1 MSRWDRRSDEGQYDQ
16 RQRNE
21 TRHGSNHR
29 PRLSRSKSRSDS
41 SESRSRSRS
50 RSRSPASHNARH
62 HGSSSSASASYRD
75 DRYEER
81 NQQQQQ
87 QHRQYRQDEEER
99 RRRQEAL
106 DSRGRAGPN
115 GTGTG
120 PGGTVGKR
128 TGGSGSG
135 GGGGATSRTST
146 GGVPGAKPTKPPVAG
161 IQMKLAAPASK
172 EPPRLMKPVANAFR
186 LADDSDDSEPEEMP
200 AECRMRM
207 RNIGRDTPTSSGP
220 NSFGKTKHGFCDS
233 KKMFEKK
240 IGSSLSNR

>member
-1 MSRWDRRSDEGQYDQ
+1 MSRWDRRNDEGQYNQ

-21 TRHGSNHR
+21 VKHASNR
-29 PRLSRSKSRSDS
+29 PRLSRSRSRSAS
-41 SESRSRSRS
+41 SDTRSHSRSRSRL
-50 RSRSPASHNARH
+50 PATDNPRH
-62 HGSSSSASASYRD
+62 RAAPHMD
-75 DRYEER
+75 DQRNRHRRHQQEE
-81 NQQQQQ
+81 
-87 QHRQYRQDEEER
+87 DER

-115 GTGTG
+115 GTRGPG
-120 PGGTVGKR
+120 PGGTPGMVGKR
-128 TGGSGSG
+128 TSGSDHR
-135 GGGGATSRTST
+135 AST
-146 GGVPGAKPTKPPVAG
+146 GMPDGSKPKPPVAG

-240 IGSSLSNR
+240 IGSSLGDR

>member
-1 MSRWDRRSDEGQYDQ
+1 MSRWDRRNDEGQYNQ

-21 TRHGSNHR
+21 TRHQL

-50 RSRSPASHNARH
+50 RSRSPALQNNRH
-62 HGSSSSASASYRD
+62 HGSSASSAAYRD
-75 DRYEER
+75 ERYEQR
-81 NQQQQQ
+81 NQYR
-87 QHRQYRQDEEER
+87 QHRQDEEEQ

-120 PGGTVGKR
+120 PGGTPSKR
-128 TGGSGSG
+128 SAGSGVV
-135 GGGGATSRTST
+135 GGGASDRTGTTS
-146 GGVPGAKPTKPPVAG
+146 GAKPKQAVAG

-240 IGSSLSNR
+240 IGSSLGDR

>member
-1 MSRWDRRSDEGQYDQ
+1 MSRWDRRNDEGQYH
-16 RQRNE
+16 QRNRLNE
-21 TRHGSNHR
+21 ARHSTNRTR
-29 PRLSRSKSRSDS
+29 L
-41 SESRSRSRS
+41 SRSRSRS
-50 RSRSPASHNARH
+50 ESPERSRSHSRSPTSERQRRPPVSHGHHPGRYDHQQHQRH
-62 HGSSSSASASYRD
+62 QQD
-75 DRYEER
+75 
-81 NQQQQQ
+81 QQQ
-87 QHRQYRQDEEER
+87 DEER

-120 PGGTVGKR
+120 PGTSGVVGRR
-128 TGGSGSG
+128 TGGS
-135 GGGGATSRTST
+135 T
-146 GGVPGAKPTKPPVAG
+146 GGAKPPVTG

-207 RNIGRDTPTSSGP
+207 RNIGRETPTSSGP

-240 IGSSLSNR
+240 IGGSVGDR

>member
-81 NQQQQQ
+81 NQQQQ
-87 QHRQYRQDEEER
+87 HRQYRQDEEER

-120 PGGTVGKR
+120 PGGTVGR
-128 TGGSGSG
+128 RAGGSGSG
-135 GGGGATSRTST
+135 GGGGGGAISRTST
-146 GGVPGAKPTKPPVAG
+146 APGAKPAKPPVAG

>member
-62 HGSSSSASASYRD
+62 HGSSASASYRD

-81 NQQQQQ
+81 NQQQQ

-135 GGGGATSRTST
+135 GGGATSRTST
-146 GGVPGAKPTKPPVAG
+146 GAAAGAKPAKPPVAG